1 MESPVFKEK
10 KLFMKAEIIKKLS
23 DQTQRVNDIVND
35 ICETL
40 APFDVND
47 SEATMLEDHFERLDK
62 ASKTL
67 AAKVYRLQKEVE
79 NRIY

>member
-1 MESPVFKEK
+1 MESPVFKRK
-10 KLFMKAEIIKKLS
+10 KFFTKAEIINKLS
-23 DQTQRVNDIVND
+23 DQNQRVNDVVND

-47 SEATMLEDHFERLDK
+47 SEATMLEDRLERLDK

-67 AAKVYRLQKEVE
+67 TAKVYRLQNLKS
-79 NRIY
+79 IHY